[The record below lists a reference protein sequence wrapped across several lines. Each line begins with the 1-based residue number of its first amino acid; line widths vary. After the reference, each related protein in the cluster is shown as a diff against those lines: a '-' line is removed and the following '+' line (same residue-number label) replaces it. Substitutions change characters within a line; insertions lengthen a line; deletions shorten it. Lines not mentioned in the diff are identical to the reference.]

1 MCFAAPASTIDGSS
15 PGVTLCSR
23 RYVCFSCVL
32 LYDNRYV
39 VGSFFVGGTNKLW
52 NNHAE
57 ADSVMNAQS

>member
-23 RYVCFSCVL
+23 RYAYFSCVL

-39 VGSFFVGGTNKLW
+39 VGSFFVGGAPTSSGIITQRLILL
-52 NNHAE
+52 
-57 ADSVMNAQS
+57 